1 MQGERRIERLGKR
14 TVDAAKP
21 AAEVY
26 RLWDSDLKGFGLK
39 VTPRGVKTYFLWYRG
54 GAGRNAVRREYTLGC
69 HGAITAEEAREE
81 AGKALGTPPTLGGA
95 VWPNLQGR
103 VRRSEPQPN

>member
-54 GAGRNAVRREYTLGC
+54 APAATRCAANTPWA
-69 HGAITAEEAREE
+69 ATARSRLRKLARKLEKRS
-81 AGKALGTPPTLGGA
+81 AHRQRWAALSGLTFRGG
-95 VWPNLQGR
+95 
-103 VRRSEPQPN
+103 